1 MVSFTDAFNYVA
13 YKNPVSQMTIAG
25 AAQLAR
31 ATVSINKMT
40 QSLILYGLIEKNI
53 YY

>member
-1 MVSFTDAFNYVA
+1 MVSFSEALNYVA

-25 AAQLAR
+25 VAQLAR
-31 ATVSINKMT
+31 ATVSNGNDARMSIKW
-40 QSLILYGLIEKNI
+40 